1 MSYTL
6 QPNVQSKMITHLEKG
21 AGKGRYIPRFQKGQ
35 RMVQNN
41 HWATNLTAWL
51 SLYLHTSTHKGV
63 GLIPEKK
70 SKVGAWLGCA
80 AKKFQHIDASDHTVT
95 GRSVPSGRHIKFLF
109 SLPCLFSLLDF
120 SLLISCC
127 SILTECCPTKAK
139 VHPTWA
145 QGQSA
150 EGQNLESGRLKCS
163 VKRHPSI
170 FLFLKKN
177 WIVYS

>member
-70 SKVGAWLGCA
+70 ARWEHDLDVLQKNSNVLMPLTT
-80 AKKFQHIDASDHTVT
+80 Q
-95 GRSVPSGRHIKFLF
+95 
-109 SLPCLFSLLDF
+109 LLDVLFPVEDTSNSF
-120 SLLISCC
+120 SACLACSRFQISLC
-127 SILTECCPTKAK
+127 SSPVVLYSLNAVPLRPRYIPLELRDSQQKARIWSL
-139 VHPTWA
+139 VD
-145 QGQSA
+145 
-150 EGQNLESGRLKCS
+150 
-163 VKRHPSI
+163 
-170 FLFLKKN
+170 
-177 WIVYS
+177 